1 MTEYVGCLRSEARRK
16 RERVGAGLDGGPGPS
31 VGRAAAAAAAAAA
44 RVLGEQMSHRSAFVP
59 RLAGQ

>member
-31 VGRAAAAAAAAAA
+31 VGRAAAAAAAA

>member
-1 MTEYVGCLRSEARRK
+1 MKEER
-16 RERVGAGLDGGPGPS
+16 RVGAGLGGGPGPS
-31 VGRAAAAAAAAAA
+31 VGWAAAAAAAAA

>member
-1 MTEYVGCLRSEARRK
+1 MKEER
-16 RERVGAGLDGGPGPS
+16 RVGAGLGGGPGPS
-31 VGRAAAAAAAAAA
+31 VGWAAAAAVAAAA